1 MSFDQNIISIRNW
14 NSSDSGSICSTIKWR
29 RPMIYLL
36 HLTMKCQSQFLKDNG
51 SRENKWICDV
61 ALKIYFKALDWSFP
75 TKVGL
80 LIIIKRVWFCPA
92 RDIWSLSVFSKPCFA
107 KAFAVVHLRLVNKK
121 MATSKRCT
129 LITKFQNYTLVLFFV
144 CLEFF
149 CEPIVFQPY
158 LSFGGRQY
166 CWSRTIHNQPANINY
181 TFNHF

>member
-1 MSFDQNIISIRNW
+1 MTCFDGNLSILNRN
-14 NSSDSGSICSTIKWR
+14 SCDPRSLCSTIKWR
-29 RPMIYLL
+29 RPMIYPL

-107 KAFAVVHLRLVNKK
+107 KAFAVVHFRLVNKK
-121 MATSKRCT
+121 MATSKRLQNSKTT
-129 LITKFQNYTLVLFFV
+129 LLFFFFV

>member
-14 NSSDSGSICSTIKWR
+14 NFSDSGSICRTIKWR
-29 RPMIYLL
+29 RPMIYPL
-36 HLTMKCQSQFLKDNG
+36 HLTMKGQSQFLKDNG

-121 MATSKRCT
+121 MATSKRLQNSKTT
-129 LITKFQNYTLVLFFV
+129 LLFFF
-144 CLEFF
+144 CL
-149 CEPIVFQPY
+149 PWVFLWAHSLPA
-158 LSFGGRQY
+158 LSFFWRPPILLKQ
-166 CWSRTIHNQPANINY
+166 NNPQPASQY
-181 TFNHF
+181 KLHF